1 MTVSSSG
8 VTSSEGRTLSSSS
21 SISSSSSSSAT
32 VLLRISSS
40 VASSSASD
48 LESSLESAAS
58 TSTTESDTFCATDS
72 SPADWDC
79 EVPSPAASSA
89 GSVSTAFPSTV
100 FCASI
105 SSPAG
110 SPVLSVS
117 PSASSWAAGSCLRGR
132 LATTSI
138 CRSSKAGLDCTH
150 SWLGSGGS
158 ISECSPQPWSK
169 ETTRPSSGLHL
180 LAHTPNIRSS
190 SPASGTKKPQVE
202 HRLPSAVLVLNAL
215 GPRGPSYQRLAA
227 CARPSE
233 VST

>member
-79 EVPSPAASSA
+79 EVRPPAASSA

-138 CRSSKAGLDCTH
+138 CRSSKAGWTAPQLA
-150 SWLGSGGS
+150 WLGRFDFGMLAAAVVQGNHAAV
-158 ISECSPQPWSK
+158 IRTPLVGAHAEHTVELARERHE
-169 ETTRPSSGLHL
+169 ETTGG
-180 LAHTPNIRSS
+180 A
-190 SPASGTKKPQVE
+190 QV
-202 HRLPSAVLVLNAL
+202 AFGQLVLNRS